1 MYIITS
7 NSKLQTPFELPNS
20 VDQDSSNQHYRRSD
34 FSRTLLP
41 EDPYQNNRTFNMKS
55 SVPRPQNSF
64 KAVADQE
71 ILDPKKQDVEI
82 VDPKRDIPDKEFP
95 EQEEDDEDQTPE
107 KIVPQEDKYF
117 LIDKEGDI
125 IQKP

>member
-1 MYIITS
+1 
-7 NSKLQTPFELPNS
+7 
-20 VDQDSSNQHYRRSD
+20 
-34 FSRTLLP
+34 
-41 EDPYQNNRTFNMKS
+41 MKS